1 LREREQIITMAF
13 GAGRALTTPLAVINF
28 ILYLIA
34 ACLAG
39 WALNKYIDG
48 GGYGNGSLAEL
59 NQLLLQTPELLRYSV
74 QI

>member
-1 LREREQIITMAF
+1 MAF
-13 GAGRALTTPLAVINF
+13 GVGRALTTPLAVINF

-34 ACLAG
+34 AILAG
-39 WALNKYIDG
+39 WALNKYIDDG
-48 GGYGNGSLAEL
+48 SYGNGSLAEL

>member
-1 LREREQIITMAF
+1 MAF
-13 GAGRALTTPLAVINF
+13 GVGRALTTPLAVINF
-28 ILYLIA
+28 ILYLIT

-48 GGYGNGSLAEL
+48 GGLGNAEV

>member
-1 LREREQIITMAF
+1 MAF
-13 GAGRALTTPLAVINF
+13 GVGRALTTPLAVINF

-39 WALNKYIDG
+39 WALNKYIDDG
-48 GGYGNGSLAEL
+48 GFGNGSLAEL

>member
-1 LREREQIITMAF
+1 MAF
-13 GAGRALTTPLAVINF
+13 GVGRALTTPLAVLNF

-34 ACLAG
+34 AALAG

-48 GGYGNGSLAEL
+48 AGFGNRSLAEL